1 MGGALHAIEAGFIQA
16 EIQRSAYEYQREVES
31 GERVIVGVNRFAMAG
46 REAPAVF
53 RVDPATE
60 RAQVES
66 VRALRAQRD
75 AARWRAS
82 LNALESAARGSE
94 NLMPRIMAA
103 AEAYATV
110 GEISDTLRGVFGEYR
125 EH

>member
-1 MGGALHAIEAGFIQA
+1 M
-16 EIQRSAYEYQREVES
+16 
-31 GERVIVGVNRFAMAG
+31 GVNRFAMPACD
-46 REAPAVF
+46 APAVF

-82 LNALESAARGSE
+82 LEALESAARGSE